1 MFWAHQVRYELYIGQ
16 LARQPSTSRVAART
30 DSAGRPLQKENERLI
45 IAPEHVVD
53 KLSII
58 RDHLQDEEYAAAVVE
73 N

>member
-1 MFWAHQVRYELYIGQ
+1 MNYTLDS
-16 LARQPSTSRVAART
+16 LLDNLQPRGWQPGLK
-30 DSAGRPLQKENERLI
+30 AGRPLQKENERLI